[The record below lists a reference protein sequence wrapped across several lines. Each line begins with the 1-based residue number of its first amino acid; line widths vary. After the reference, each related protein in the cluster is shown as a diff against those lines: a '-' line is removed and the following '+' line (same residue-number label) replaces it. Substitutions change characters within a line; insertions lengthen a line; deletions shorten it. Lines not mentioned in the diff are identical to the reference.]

1 LTNNAFIEG
10 FRGRNYSAA
19 NAYFFQDQRSDVSQ
33 KTVPVV
39 VPELDYAFVGEPGR
53 YGGRW
58 SVEANMLNLLRN
70 TGNDTRRLSFKTEWQ
85 LPYTSRIGELYTM
98 FAGLQTDAY
107 WVHRL
112 ADPENPSQTRSGLA
126 GRFFPQ
132 VGLNW
137 RFPLARSWGRLAHVV
152 EPIAGVI
159 VGPNG
164 GNPDEIPNEDSIDFE
179 LDDTNLTSSSRFT
192 GLDRVEGGPRAYYGL
207 KTSIYGAE
215 SGRASAFFGQSFRLE
230 DDGTFKKGSGLD
242 GNFSDFVGRAEISP
256 PKYFT
261 LLYRFR
267 ADNEEFNFKRNE
279 LKLTAGLPE
288 LLVSA
293 NYLFVGQ
300 QEGTDPAVFKDR
312 EEITLSMSS
321 RITERLSIGANTRHN
336 LAEDGGPINRGFRL
350 TYRDSCFMITGS
362 FTRSFTADRDI
373 KPTDTLLV
381 RVTLRTLG
389 SFGGSRVLS
398 QPDKDKP

>member
-1 LTNNAFIEG
+1 
-10 FRGRNYSAA
+10 
-19 NAYFFQDQRSDVSQ
+19 
-33 KTVPVV
+33 
-39 VPELDYAFVGEPGR
+39 
-53 YGGRW
+53 
-58 SVEANMLNLLRN
+58 
-70 TGNDTRRLSFKTEWQ
+70 
-85 LPYTSRIGELYTM
+85 
-98 FAGLQTDAY
+98 
-107 WVHRL
+107 
-112 ADPENPSQTRSGLA
+112 
-126 GRFFPQ
+126 
-132 VGLNW
+132 
-137 RFPLARSWGRLAHVV
+137 
-152 EPIAGVI
+152 
-159 VGPNG
+159 
-164 GNPDEIPNEDSIDFE
+164 
-179 LDDTNLTSSSRFT
+179 FT

-362 FTRSFTADRDI
+362 FTRSFT
-373 KPTDTLLV
+373 
-381 RVTLRTLG
+381 
-389 SFGGSRVLS
+389 
-398 QPDKDKP
+398 